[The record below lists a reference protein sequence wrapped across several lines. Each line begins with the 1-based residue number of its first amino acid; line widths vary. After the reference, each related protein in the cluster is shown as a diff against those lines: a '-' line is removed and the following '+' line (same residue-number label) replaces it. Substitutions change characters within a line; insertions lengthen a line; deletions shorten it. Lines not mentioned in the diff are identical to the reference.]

1 MGVFD
6 KLFGTR
12 SQREIKKIQPTVDR
26 ILAMEDEYKALSE
39 EALTDEEYNKLQE
52 LKEFTGMDGSRVI
65 RRLLNLEKLKEKPS
79 PETLKVLRELRYI
92 KDNLDQISR
101 VARKNNPECIE
112 TIAEIR
118 KEYHYI
124 KKALYDYCIN

>member
-1 MGVFD
+1 MRKRQNRVVV
-6 KLFGTR
+6 R
-12 SQREIKKIQPTVDR
+12 
-26 ILAMEDEYKALSE
+26 
-39 EALTDEEYNKLQE
+39 LTDEEYNKLQE
-52 LKEFTGMDGSRVI
+52 LKEFTGMDGSRVT

-92 KDNLDQISR
+92 KNNLDQISR

>member
-1 MGVFD
+1 MRKRQNRVVV
-6 KLFGTR
+6 R
-12 SQREIKKIQPTVDR
+12 
-26 ILAMEDEYKALSE
+26 
-39 EALTDEEYNKLQE
+39 LTDEEYYKLQE
-52 LKEFTGMDGSRVI
+52 LKEFTGMDGSRVT

-92 KDNLDQISR
+92 KNNLDQISR

>member
-1 MGVFD
+1 
-6 KLFGTR
+6 
-12 SQREIKKIQPTVDR
+12 
-26 ILAMEDEYKALSE
+26 
-39 EALTDEEYNKLQE
+39 
-52 LKEFTGMDGSRVI
+52 MDGSRVT

-92 KDNLDQISR
+92 KNNLDQISR